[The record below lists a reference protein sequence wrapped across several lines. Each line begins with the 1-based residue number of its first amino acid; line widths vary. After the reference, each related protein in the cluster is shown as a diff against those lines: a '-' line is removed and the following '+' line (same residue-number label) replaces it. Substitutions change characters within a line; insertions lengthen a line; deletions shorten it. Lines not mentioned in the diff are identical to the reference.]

1 MNTRDWSEADW
12 DKLIRG
18 IRQGQVIPIVG
29 ERLSRAEVSGVER
42 PLVSLLSEH
51 MAADGLLELDTIGD
65 DLSFAALAEAFIR
78 QGGDMCDLYDSLL
91 NASQQ
96 IASTPATSLMQ
107 LAEITD
113 FRLFVTL
120 GIDTL
125 LEKALQAARPT
136 ENIAHHSYHPGD
148 AQDICPVWPPLQPVV
163 YHLFGRIS
171 TLPDYVVSHEDLLEF
186 MHALQSAHSRPREL
200 FARFARCTLLIIG
213 SALTD
218 WLALFFLRM
227 SSELRLSNR
236 ISQLILIDAGL
247 QASSELRG
255 FVEQFSKRTRLI
267 DQAPQDFVSELHI
280 RWNAQRGE
288 ALMDESD
295 VFISYASEDRAKAE
309 ALREGLLAHYPR
321 LGIWLDQQGG
331 LEVGDDFTRKIYK
344 QIRQVRVFLPLIS
357 ANSVAGDARR
367 FYRQEWNLAEA
378 RAIEL
383 GNVPFILPVCTDT
396 LLINDGKC
404 NLPATFSKLHWH
416 TLGEGPL
423 SRNFS
428 TKVIETIRAH
438 KKQVAS

>member
-1 MNTRDWSEADW
+1 MMARDLSEADW

-29 ERLSRAEVSGVER
+29 ERLSLAEVSGVAR
-42 PLVSLLSEH
+42 PLVSLLAEH
-51 MAADGLLELDTIGD
+51 MAADSLLELDTLGD
-65 DLSFAALAEAFIR
+65 DLSVAALAEAFIR
-78 QGGDMCDLYDSLL
+78 QGGDIYDLYDSLL
-91 NASQQ
+91 NAYQK
-96 IASTPATSLMQ
+96 ITSTPSTSLVQ

-113 FRLFVTL
+113 FRLFVML

-125 LEKALQAARPT
+125 LEKALQVARPT
-136 ENIAHHSYHPGD
+136 ENITYHSYHPGG
-148 AQDICPVWPPLQPVV
+148 AQDIGPVGPLKQPEV

-171 TLPDYVVSHEDLLEF
+171 ALPDYVVSHEDLLEF
-186 MHALQSAHSRPREL
+186 MHALQSGHSRPREL
-200 FARFARCTLLIIG
+200 FARLARCTLLIIG

-236 ISQLILIDAGL
+236 MSQLIVVDAGL
-247 QASSELRG
+247 QASSELRC

-267 DQAPQDFVSELHI
+267 EQTPQAFVAELHT

-288 ALMDESD
+288 ALMDEAD

-321 LGIWLDQQGG
+321 LGIWLDQKGG
-331 LEVGDDFTRKIYK
+331 LGVGDDYTRKIYI
-344 QIRQVRVFLPLIS
+344 QIRQVPVFVPLIS
-357 ANSVAGDARR
+357 ANSVAGHANR
-367 FYRQEWNLAEA
+367 FYRQEWNLAAA
-378 RAIEL
+378 RGIEL
-383 GNVPFILPVCTDT
+383 GDVPFILPVCTDT
-396 LLINDGKC
+396 LLNDGTY
-404 NLPATFSKLHWH
+404 NLPGTFMRVHWH

-423 SRNFS
+423 SRVFS
-428 TKVIETIRAH
+428 SKVIETIRTH